1 MGDTFQR
8 LLIPSEPQVLSMN
21 VQAALGTPRPPHRT
35 QFSWLLRHFI
45 ERFFNHETAS
55 PDGDAKTRL
64 VQIACAAGLPPFVI
78 AIYLWPIYHPIK
90 GWPIDQPSSG
100 DPPPYWL
107 QVNHHFFFVLY
118 SFIAMA
124 IATVFEWDLFF
135 PDLLDLFVLGSLP
148 IKPRI
153 AFFARVAAIAV
164 FTGGLLFDANLLS
177 AFVLPMSMDPPNLS
191 RFLAA
196 HILAAGT
203 SGFFAAVF
211 ILALQGTLLSIL
223 GERLFRKLALFLQSA
238 TITTVVMAMLLF
250 PVLSGVVPTL
260 LRSGSLI
267 VRLLPPFWF
276 LGLYQRILE
285 GPAALPIY
293 FTLAQTGC
301 IATLV
306 VTFIAVFAY
315 PIAYARRMRQLVEGA
330 GVRKHSSRVLLPLHL
345 LLHRTVLRPPLLRAV
360 FHFISQT
367 ILRVPRYRIYLVLYC
382 GVGLAVVTAT
392 ILRLTVVHQQVRIAV
407 SAEGIRVAI
416 GIVIFWMIAGLRMA
430 FASSGNQRGRWIFRL
445 VHGNPPPFET
455 AMQQLGAA
463 RLWALLVAAAV
474 TCSAWLIFRAISPSE
489 LLTWPAT
496 ASQALMAAASC
507 LLLTD
512 AFFLQVTSIPFT
524 SEAASSPPN
533 LAFTV
538 LKYCA
543 FFPLVTALPLRL
555 EPWMEHS
562 PRGYIF
568 VIALV
573 IAAHLYLRHRH
584 RIVVRA
590 YCDQPGL
597 DDDEEDFPMKLGL
610 RY

>member
-21 VQAALGTPRPPHRT
+21 VQAALGSPRTPRRS

-118 SFIAMA
+118 SFIAMT

-135 PDLLDLFVLGSLP
+135 PDLLDLFVLGPLP
-148 IKPRI
+148 IKARI
-153 AFFARVAAIAV
+153 AFLARVTAIAL

-177 AFVLPMSMDPPNLS
+177 AFVLPMSMDPQNLS

-196 HILAAGT
+196 HIVAAGC
-203 SGFFAAVF
+203 SGFFAAVC

-238 TITTVVMAMLLF
+238 IITTVVMFMLLF

-285 GPAALPIY
+285 GPAAPPIY
-293 FTLAQTGC
+293 HSLTQAAC
-301 IATLV
+301 IATLAA
-306 VTFIAVFAY
+306 TLLAVIAY
-315 PIAYARRMRQLVEGA
+315 PIAYNRKMRQLVEGSSA
-330 GVRKHSSRVLLPLHL
+330 RERSTGVLRPLHH
-345 LLHRTVLRPPLLRAV
+345 LLHRTILRSPLCRAV

-367 ILRVPRYRIYLVLYC
+367 ILRVPRYRIYLILYC

-392 ILRLTVVHQQVRIAV
+392 ILRFTVVHQQVRIAV
-407 SAEGIRVAI
+407 SPDGIRVAT

-430 FASSGNQRGRWIFRL
+430 FASSGNQRGRWIFRV
-445 VHGNPPPFET
+445 VHGNPPQFDT
-455 AMQQLGAA
+455 AIQQFGAA
-463 RLWALLVAAAV
+463 RLWALLVVSTV
-474 TCSAWLIFRAISPSE
+474 TCAAWLIFRAISPSE

-496 ASQALMAAASC
+496 ASQALVAVASC

-512 AFFLQVTSIPFT
+512 AFFLPVTSIPFT
-524 SEAASSPPN
+524 SEAASSAPS

-538 LKYCA
+538 LKYFA
-543 FFPLVTALPLRL
+543 VFPLVTALPLRL
-555 EPWMEHS
+555 EPCMEHS
-562 PRGYIF
+562 PRGF
-568 VIALV
+568 LLVAALV
-573 IAAHLYLRHRH
+573 VAAHIYLRHRH

-590 YCDQPGL
+590 YCDQPAL